1 MTTYIINTFIR
12 NNNLTDSEQ
21 RQKYAT
27 VSSIVGIIS
36 NIFLSLSKM
45 ICGILFSS
53 ISILGDGINNLS
65 DSGSSI
71 ITLVG
76 FKMSEKPADKE
87 HPFGHARIEYI
98 SGFIVSFVIFFIG
111 FQLFLS
117 SFDKILNPTK
127 IETNVLTTVILVFSI
142 LIKFW
147 LYTFNKKIGT
157 LINSKAIIGVSKD
170 SFNDIIITLGVL
182 ISGGIYYFFNINL
195 DGYVGVLLAL
205 LIAKSG
211 FDLARDTLSPIIG
224 EAPKP
229 EFIRGLCEKIMSYDK
244 VLGVHDLVV
253 HTYGEDRHFVS
264 VHVEFD
270 AKLEFL
276 VCHDIADK
284 IEREFEDM
292 GIQVVV
298 HSDPVVTD
306 SKQFNEYKELLTAI
320 IKEIDSSLDLHGFRY
335 VETDHGTNFIF
346 DVVLP
351 CEVNLTAQKLIE
363 LICSEVRTFDDKFA
377 CIIRVDKHYNTV

>member
-12 NNNLTDSEQ
+12 NKNLTDSEQ

-127 IETNVLTTVILVFSI
+127 IETNILTTVILAFSM

-211 FDLARDTLSPIIG
+211 YDLARDTLSPIIG

-229 EFIRGLCEKIMSYDK
+229 EFISEICEKIMSYDK

-306 SKQFNEYKELLTAI
+306 SKQFDEYKEMLTAI
-320 IKEIDSSLDLHGFRY
+320 IKEIDPSLDLHGFRY
-335 VETDHGTNFIF
+335 VETDHGINFIF

-351 CEVNLTAQKLIE
+351 CEVNLTSQKLTE
-363 LICSEVRTFDDKFA
+363 LIYAKVRTFDDKFA
-377 CIIRVDKHYNTV
+377 CIIRVDKHYNKV